1 MTQVKKHLLI
11 YLEERKLLLTFM
23 ANNNNMSQ
31 ELNQTQL
38 DLIKTQSEYI
48 EMLKQMID
56 SKQQHIDILE
66 QSLDIQDI
74 QTAQLK
80 AMIEDLKQMLKTS
93 IQAI

>member
-1 MTQVKKHLLI
+1 
-11 YLEERKLLLTFM
+11 
-23 ANNNNMSQ
+23 
-31 ELNQTQL
+31 
-38 DLIKTQSEYI
+38 
-48 EMLKQMID
+48 MLKQKID

-66 QSLDIQDI
+66 QSLDIQDM